1 VIAKRKPVS
10 EDSLAKHAA
19 DVALAGQFDDLLA
32 QARAAEDALRSAQAD
47 GASAADL
54 RLLGKRLDETLT
66 AVMRAAFAAERAEI
80 GPRGYEDRI
89 YRRKAMATS
98 PVRAW
103 DDGGT
108 AAAHA
113 AREPPPGRHR
123 PPSPGARRL
132 TALPVP
138 HRAAP
143 ASRTASPERPARA
156 HQTSAVYNDPAN
168 CGVSARFLAF
178 AGYKR
183 PYDGSTRGKALRAP
197 PG

>member
-32 QARAAEDALRSAQAD
+32 QARGAEDALRSAQAD
-47 GASAADL
+47 GASVADL
-54 RLLGKRLDETLT
+54 RLLGKRLDEDLT

-103 DDGGT
+103 TMEAQRLLTVRESHLLAGI
-108 AAAHA
+108 
-113 AREPPPGRHR
+113 AR
-123 PPSPGARRL
+123 
-132 TALPVP
+132 LP
-138 HRAAP
+138 RAP
-143 ASRTASPERPARA
+143 A
-156 HQTSAVYNDPAN
+156 V
-168 CGVSARFLAF
+168 
-178 AGYKR
+178 
-183 PYDGSTRGKALRAP
+183 
-197 PG
+197 